1 MNILFF
7 LTPKSHIKVIES
19 SMSIRQV
26 LEIFE
31 HYRYSTLAIIDE
43 KGKYLST
50 ISEGDLL
57 YYLKNNLKFDL
68 RSYENINI
76 LVVPTYRPYKAISVL
91 EEMDA
96 LIIKAMDQNFVP
108 VVDDNGSFIGIIT
121 RRSIFLYYAKKH
133 SKWLKYTAFY

>member
-1 MNILFF
+1 M
-7 LTPKSHIKVIES
+7 KVWKL
-19 SMSIRQV
+19 R
-26 LEIFE
+26 
-31 HYRYSTLAIIDE
+31 D
-43 KGKYLST
+43 
-50 ISEGDLL
+50 
-57 YYLKNNLKFDL
+57 NLKFDL

-121 RRSIFLYYAKKH
+121 RKSIIKYLMDKKIG
-133 SKWLKYTAFY
+133 FN

>member
-19 SMSIRQV
+19 TMSIRQV

-31 HYRYSTLAIIDE
+31 HYRYSTLSIIDE
-43 KGKYLST
+43 KGKFVST

-76 LVVPTYRPYKAISVL
+76 MEVPTYRPYKAISVL

-96 LIIKAMDQNFVP
+96 LIVKAMDQNFVP
-108 VVDDNGSFIGIIT
+108 VIDDQGSFIGIIT
-121 RRSIFLYYAKKH
+121 RKSIIKYLMDKK
-133 SKWLKYTAFY
+133 

>member
-7 LTPKSHIKVIES
+7 LTPKSYIKVIEET
-19 SMSIRQV
+19 MSIRQV

-31 HYRYSTLAIIDE
+31 HYRYSTLAIID
-43 KGKYLST
+43 KNGKYLST

-76 LVVPTYRPYKAISVL
+76 LEVPTYRPYKAISIL

-108 VVDDNGSFIGIIT
+108 VIDDKGSFIGIIT
-121 RRSIFLYYAKKH
+121 RKSIIKYLMDKK
-133 SKWLKYTAFY
+133 